1 MVTQIL
7 TSSLKTL
14 EVLAALA
21 DEPQGVGVSELARR
35 TGGNRGYVHR
45 QLVTLCAGGWP
56 ASATVMRNIAR
67 RKRHLRHAGVRG
79 VRRGPPAGGLPYH
92 AQLLSAYMMR
102 ELSADLVDALAAR
115 RSDTAVALDP
125 QVRRFLG
132 VGNSSALGLVLWVGN
147 HPVLVDRWIS
157 LREQALCHARGLGA
171 APGSAVGDAL
181 VALLERAALYH
192 SEDVNEYTCFTP
204 AERIV
209 ADLRRV
215 LAAIPQR
222 AAAAGADGR
231 VPTVAELVDGVE
243 GVCDEAAEVVN
254 SVLTELDPGESD
266 RLAAEL
272 TVDETFRRDG
282 STAVGEL
289 RALLAEQYAW
299 ALAVDRTAPGAV
311 ANTWYKSRSA
321 EEPRCGA
328 TSELPEGTVDLTVD
342 VPGMVQH
349 LDGVLAAEDPALPV
363 GRLLARRPELRGAV
377 ERLQSLAGHA
387 YAVPHANIRDA
398 AFVPARIIRLANAAL
413 YGLERTKDYLGRDLR
428 GVIFQGAPDRG
439 RPGRRRRGPPHR
451 GAHGGDAQGALDARP
466 RVRGGQAGA
475 VAGRAGPGVVRDG
488 GPVRQHPRRA
498 GQGRLLRRRD
508 REAVRR
514 QLAAPVPADHRRGP
528 AGRPGGRTR
537 DRLDARGPGGGDPPG
552 PRTGR
557 SGTAPAARRTHPAP
571 APPRTPPGVTSP
583 DSSLPVSPSGDPRCP
598 TAPRRPSPGGVPSPP
613 SSWPP
618 S

>member
-1 MVTQIL
+1 MAPQPSPAGPAGRPAAELMTPTAL
-7 TSSLKTL
+7 SSLQAGRLSSARSLVNRMLREDWRVERRSLTVEADGSGEAVYRIHTADRVMDFVAFAFPPSSQERTL
-14 EVLAALA
+14 RIFDLGWDMMGALLDGPATTEDIEHTRNEMPRLYHGRATAHTLTWCRANRSLRVFEHVVQALAAGRQPDTVA
-21 DEPQGVGVSELARR
+21 LARV
-35 TGGNRGYVHR
+35 GY
-45 QLVTLCAGGWP
+45 L
-56 ASATVMRNIAR
+56 MRNI
-67 RKRHLRHAGVRG
+67 
-79 VRRGPPAGGLPYH
+79 GLDGNGTFGTRTFLAYGEDHPLAVPYH

-102 ELSADLVDALAAR
+102 ELSADLVEALAAR

-125 QVRRFLG
+125 RVRRFLG

-147 HPVLVDRWIS
+147 HPMLVDRWIS
-157 LREQALCHARGLGA
+157 QRERALAHARGLGA
-171 APGSAVGDAL
+171 APGTAVRDTL

-215 LAAIPQR
+215 LAAIPRR
-222 AAAAGADGR
+222 AAAAKADGR
-231 VPTVAELVDGVE
+231 IPTVAELVDGVE
-243 GVCDEAAEVVN
+243 DVCDEAAEVVN
-254 SVLTELDPGESD
+254 SVLTELDPEESD
-266 RLAAEL
+266 RLAVGL

-289 RALLAEQYAW
+289 RALLAERYAW

-428 GVIFQGAPDRG
+428 GVIFQGAPTAADLG
-439 RPGRRRRGPPHR
+439 VGAPGPWFWP
-451 GAHGGDAQGALDARP
+451 AVP
-466 RVRGGQAGA
+466 R
-475 VAGRAGPGVVRDG
+475 
-488 GPVRQHPRRA
+488 
-498 GQGRLLRRRD
+498 
-508 REAVRR
+508 
-514 QLAAPVPADHRRGP
+514 PADTLVLE
-528 AGRPGGRTR
+528 A
-537 DRLDARGPGGGDPPG
+537 
-552 PRTGR
+552 
-557 SGTAPAARRTHPAP
+557 PAP
-571 APPRTPPGVTSP
+571 APSNGAAR
-583 DSSLPVSPSGDPRCP
+583 
-598 TAPRRPSPGGVPSPP
+598 
-613 SSWPP
+613 
-618 S
+618 

>member
-1 MVTQIL
+1 MAPQPSPAGPTGRPAAEL
-7 TSSLKTL
+7 MTPTALSSLQAGRLSSARSLVNRMLREDWRVERRSLTVEADGSGEAVYRIHTADRVMDFVAFAFPPSSQERTL
-14 EVLAALA
+14 RIFDLGWDMMGALLDGPATAEDIEHTRNEMPRLYHGRATAHTLTWCRANRSLRVFEHVVEALAAGRQPDTVA
-21 DEPQGVGVSELARR
+21 LARV
-35 TGGNRGYVHR
+35 GY
-45 QLVTLCAGGWP
+45 L
-56 ASATVMRNIAR
+56 MRNI
-67 RKRHLRHAGVRG
+67 
-79 VRRGPPAGGLPYH
+79 GLDGNGTFGTRTFVAYGEDHPLAVPYH

-428 GVIFQGAPDRG
+428 GVIFQGAPTAADLG
-439 RPGRRRRGPPHR
+439 
-451 GAHGGDAQGALDARP
+451 
-466 RVRGGQAGA
+466 AGA
-475 VAGRAGPGVVRDG
+475 AGPWFWPAV
-488 GPVRQHPRRA
+488 PRPA
-498 GQGRLLRRRD
+498 D
-508 REAVRR
+508 T
-514 QLAAPVPADHRRGP
+514 LALEAPVPAPSNG
-528 AGRPGGRTR
+528 
-537 DRLDARGPGGGDPPG
+537 
-552 PRTGR
+552 
-557 SGTAPAARRTHPAP
+557 AAR
-571 APPRTPPGVTSP
+571 
-583 DSSLPVSPSGDPRCP
+583 
-598 TAPRRPSPGGVPSPP
+598 
-613 SSWPP
+613 
-618 S
+618 

>member
-1 MVTQIL
+1 MAPQPSPAGPTGRPAAEL
-7 TSSLKTL
+7 MTPTALSSLQAGRLSSARSLVNRMLREDWRVERRSLTVEADGSGEAVYRIHTADRVMDFVAFAFPPSSQERTL
-14 EVLAALA
+14 RIFDLGWDMMGALLDGPATAEDIEHTRNEMPRLYHGRATAHTLTWCRANRSLRVFEHVVEALAAGRQPDTVA
-21 DEPQGVGVSELARR
+21 LARV
-35 TGGNRGYVHR
+35 GY
-45 QLVTLCAGGWP
+45 L
-56 ASATVMRNIAR
+56 MRNI
-67 RKRHLRHAGVRG
+67 
-79 VRRGPPAGGLPYH
+79 GLDGNGTFGTRTFVAYGEDHPLAVPYH

-102 ELSADLVDALAAR
+102 ELSADLVEALAAR

-387 YAVPHANIRDA
+387 YGVPHANIRDA

-428 GVIFQGAPDRG
+428 GVIFQGAPTAADLG
-439 RPGRRRRGPPHR
+439 
-451 GAHGGDAQGALDARP
+451 
-466 RVRGGQAGA
+466 AGA
-475 VAGRAGPGVVRDG
+475 AGPWFWPAV
-488 GPVRQHPRRA
+488 PRPA
-498 GQGRLLRRRD
+498 D
-508 REAVRR
+508 T
-514 QLAAPVPADHRRGP
+514 LALEAPVPAPSNG
-528 AGRPGGRTR
+528 
-537 DRLDARGPGGGDPPG
+537 
-552 PRTGR
+552 
-557 SGTAPAARRTHPAP
+557 AAR
-571 APPRTPPGVTSP
+571 
-583 DSSLPVSPSGDPRCP
+583 
-598 TAPRRPSPGGVPSPP
+598 
-613 SSWPP
+613 
-618 S
+618 

>member
-1 MVTQIL
+1 MAPQPSPAGPAGRPAAEIMTSAAL
-7 TSSLKTL
+7 SSLQAGRLSSARSLVNRMLRENWRVERRSLTVGADGSGEAVYRIHTADRVMDFVAFAFPPSSQERTL
-14 EVLAALA
+14 RIFDLGWDMMGALLDGPATAEDVEHTRNEMPRLYHGRATGHTLTWCRANRSLRVFEHVVEALAAGRQPDTVA
-21 DEPQGVGVSELARR
+21 LARV
-35 TGGNRGYVHR
+35 GY
-45 QLVTLCAGGWP
+45 L
-56 ASATVMRNIAR
+56 MRNI
-67 RKRHLRHAGVRG
+67 
-79 VRRGPPAGGLPYH
+79 GLDGNGTFGTRTFLAYGDDHPLAVPYH

-102 ELSADLVDALAAR
+102 ELSADLVEALAAR

-157 LREQALCHARGLGA
+157 LREQALAHARGLAA
-171 APGSAVGDAL
+171 APGSGVADTL
-181 VALLERAALYH
+181 VALLERAALYQ

-215 LAAIPQR
+215 LDAIPLR

-243 GVCDEAAEVVN
+243 DVCDEAAEVIN
-254 SVLTELDPGESD
+254 SVLTELDPEESD
-266 RLAAEL
+266 RLASGL

-282 STAVGEL
+282 SMAAGEL
-289 RALLAEQYAW
+289 RALLADRYAW

-328 TSELPEGTVDLTVD
+328 TAELPEGTVDLTVD

-363 GRLLARRPELRGAV
+363 GRLLARRPELRGGV

-387 YAVPHANIRDA
+387 YAVPHTNIRDA
-398 AFVPARIIRLANAAL
+398 GFVPARIIRLANAAL

-428 GVIFQGAPDRG
+428 GVIFQGAPTAADLG
-439 RPGRRRRGPPHR
+439 ASDTVGPWFWPAVPRPT
-451 GAHGGDAQGALDARP
+451 DTVVLDA
-466 RVRGGQAGA
+466 
-475 VAGRAGPGVVRDG
+475 
-488 GPVRQHPRRA
+488 
-498 GQGRLLRRRD
+498 
-508 REAVRR
+508 
-514 QLAAPVPADHRRGP
+514 
-528 AGRPGGRTR
+528 
-537 DRLDARGPGGGDPPG
+537 
-552 PRTGR
+552 
-557 SGTAPAARRTHPAP
+557 PAP
-571 APPRTPPGVTSP
+571 APSNGAAR
-583 DSSLPVSPSGDPRCP
+583 
-598 TAPRRPSPGGVPSPP
+598 
-613 SSWPP
+613 
-618 S
+618 